1 MTCSEFMEDY
11 SDFVDE
17 VLPSDHHDEFD
28 AHRASCDSCGRYDEV
43 YRRGMMLLQA
53 FSSVDLDEEFQP
65 RLETRIRQLQ
75 NEAAVART
83 MGSGG
88 STATVLSIAA
98 VLLVI
103 AWSPLLLFRPY
114 DVELA
119 PILVSSPGPRP
130 LGIRLPA
137 VSIRPASMSPA
148 ALDLNVDLWEQPN
161 ALLLQYSPSLQ
172 RYRSR
177 IGLSRTVQ

>member
-1 MTCSEFMEDY
+1 MTCSEFMEGY

-17 VLPSDHHDEFD
+17 ILPPDLHDEFD
-28 AHRASCDSCGRYDEV
+28 AHGASCDSCSRYDEV
-43 YRRGMMLLQA
+43 YRRGRLLLQA
-53 FSSVDLDEEFQP
+53 FSSVEVDEEFQP
-65 RLETRIRQLQ
+65 RLETRIHQIQ

-130 LGIRLPA
+130 LGIRMPD
-137 VSIRPASMSPA
+137 VSIRPASTSPA
-148 ALDLNVDLWEQPN
+148 ALDMDADLWGRPN

-172 RYRSR
+172 RYRTR
-177 IGLSRTVQ
+177 NALTRAVQ